1 MSNTLETMKAQR
13 ALLRDR
19 IYHLSGEVDSKVK
32 QLNSTWEELR
42 ELEKDMQ
49 QLRVSIYKKKRGL

>member
-19 IYHLSGEVDSKVK
+19 IYRLSGEVDSKVK